1 MDAIEM
7 LEKQHHEVESMFKKF
22 KGLGEGAV
30 KTKALLVDEIG
41 DALAMH
47 ATIEEKH
54 FYPAVKAKQTKD
66 ILLESLEEHLGI
78 KRVLADLLELDA
90 SDETFDAKV
99 KVLQEQVDHH
109 VEEERTDLFPKAKKL
124 LDKDELVAIAE
135 TMQKTM
141 ARLQSETAPR
151 EAVAGETKAAAPLP

>member
-7 LEKQHHEVESMFKKF
+7 LEQQHHEVEAMFKKF
-22 KGLGEGAV
+22 KGLGESAH
-30 KTKALLVDEIG
+30 KTKGLLVEEIS

-47 ATIEEKH
+47 AAIEEKH

-78 KRVLADLLELDA
+78 KRVLADLLDLEPT
-90 SDETFDAKV
+90 DETFDAKV
-99 KVLQEQVDHH
+99 TVLEEQVEHH
-109 VEEERTDLFPKAKKL
+109 VKEERTDLFPKAKKL
-124 LDKDELVAIAE
+124 LEKDELVAIAE

-141 ARLQSETAPR
+141 ARLQSEAAPR
-151 EAVAGETKAAAPLP
+151 EAVAQETKAAAPLP